1 MGEVVQDWCETDYSG
16 EMRSVQSEKEQ
27 EQEKEK
33 GKGKGKE
40 EPHALALDMD
50 SYLSSHVSSER

>member
-16 EMRSVQSEKEQ
+16 EMRSVQSEKE
-27 EQEKEK
+27 
-33 GKGKGKE
+33 KGKGKE

>member
-27 EQEKEK
+27 EQENRRRRGE
-33 GKGKGKE
+33 GRR
-40 EPHALALDMD
+40 
-50 SYLSSHVSSER
+50 ERGAASIGIRHGFVVHMCPQ

>member
-27 EQEKEK
+27 EQENRRRRGE
-33 GKGKGKE
+33 GKRAGGKE
-40 EPHALALDMD
+40 EPQALALDMD
-50 SYLSSHVSSER
+50 S

>member
-16 EMRSVQSEKEQ
+16 EMRSVQSEKE
-27 EQEKEK
+27 KGK